1 VSLALEPLL
10 LLVLLV
16 LFVLP
21 LSVLGEGRGAEGG
34 EIAAMLTFNGLTLLS
49 SLLATSCKPDLT
61 PYSVSSL
68 WDSEG
73 GWGVPSLSLL
83 AELAHA
89 LSPIDKQMHSN
100 FNVVILVLFNFSVSI
115 GFLI

>member
-1 VSLALEPLL
+1 LEPLL
-10 LLVLLV
+10 LL
-16 LFVLP
+16 VLP
-21 LSVLGEGRGAEGG
+21 LSVLGEGRGEGTEGG